1 MSLFLCPICGSPLTR
16 EGSSYRCPGRHS
28 YDISREGYVHLLPAN
43 KKHSANPGD
52 DKDMIAA
59 RTAFLDGGWYAP
71 LREELCRL
79 ANAYTNTNPAILDA
93 GCGDGYYT
101 EGIFS
106 ALENSGKSPRAAGID
121 LSKFGLKKA
130 ARRAGGVEFAVASVY
145 HLPVAD
151 GSIDLLVDCFAPLA
165 LEEYRRVL
173 KPGGVFLYV
182 VPAARHLM
190 ELKAVLYDNPYPNA
204 EEAVP
209 YDGFDYVDIVPVTA
223 AMEIRDRESLSA
235 LFRMTPYAW
244 KTPKE
249 GVERLNRL
257 DGLDITM
264 DFRIHMFRK
273 KAVDHS

>member
-1 MSLFLCPICGSPLTR
+1 MSLFTCPICGAPLTR
-16 EGSSYRCPGRHS
+16 EGSSYRCPSRHS

-59 RTAFLDGGWYAP
+59 RTAFLDGGWYSP
-71 LREELCRL
+71 LREALCRL
-79 ANAYTNTNPAILDA
+79 ADAHTDMSPAVLDA
-93 GCGDGYYT
+93 GCGEGYYT

-106 ALENSGKSPRAAGID
+106 ALDNSEKSPWVAGID

-130 ARRAGGVEFAVASVY
+130 ARRAKGVEFAVASVY

-151 GSIDLLVDCFAPLA
+151 SSIDLLVDCFAPLA

-173 KPGGVFLYV
+173 KPGGTFLYV
-182 VPAARHLM
+182 VPAAQHLM
-190 ELKAVLYDNPYPNA
+190 ELKAVLYDSPYPNQ
-204 EEAVP
+204 EEAIP
-209 YDGFDYVDIVPVTA
+209 YDGFHYVDIVPVTSV
-223 AMEIRDRESLSA
+223 MEIRDSNSLSS

-249 GVERLNRL
+249 GVERLNAL
-257 DGLDITM
+257 DHLDVTM
-264 DFRIHMFRK
+264 DFRIHVFK
-273 KAVDHS
+273 KREG